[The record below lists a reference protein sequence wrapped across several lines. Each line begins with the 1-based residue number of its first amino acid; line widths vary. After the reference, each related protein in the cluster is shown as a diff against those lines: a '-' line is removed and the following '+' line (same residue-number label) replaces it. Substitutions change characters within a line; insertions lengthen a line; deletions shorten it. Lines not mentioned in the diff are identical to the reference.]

1 METLKIE
8 NLICIN
14 IQSNNEHLFA
24 ISRFYNL
31 DFESLVKLKE
41 GKSSYDYKVS
51 KVWIDKVSFDIVS
64 LIFIVDSFKKFKK
77 DVQDDYGF
85 RTCVDMSD
93 DQVSEVKKMKQVST
107 PKIKKDDLTIF
118 LYKSHIENGYDLSI
132 RSLDDKIGIDNDYLL
147 VTTESEKTNQIPTGK
162 LEKLMLEAVEDED
175 YELAARLRD
184 QINSRK

>member
-14 IQSNNEHLFA
+14 IQSNNDHLFA
-24 ISRFYNL
+24 VARFYNL
-31 DFESLVKLKE
+31 DFELLVNLKE
-41 GKSSYDYKVS
+41 GKSNYDYKVS

-64 LIFIVDSFKKFKK
+64 LIFVVDLFKKFKK
-77 DVQDDYGF
+77 EVQDDYGF
-85 RTCVDMSD
+85 RVCVDMTE
-93 DQVSEVKKMKQVST
+93 DQILKVKKMKQVST
-107 PKIKKDDLTIF
+107 PKIKKDELTIF
-118 LYKSHIENGYDLSI
+118 LYKQHIENGYDLSI
-132 RSLDDKIGIDNDYLL
+132 RSLDEKIGIDHDYVL

-184 QINSRK
+184 QISSRK

>member
-31 DFESLVKLKE
+31 DFELLVKLKE
-41 GKSSYDYKVS
+41 GKSNYDYKVS

-64 LIFIVDSFKKFKK
+64 LIFIIDAVRKSKKSIEEDF
-77 DVQDDYGF
+77 GF
-85 RTCVDMSD
+85 RICVDMSE
-93 DQVSEVKKMKQVST
+93 DQILKVKKMKQVST
-107 PKIKKDDLTIF
+107 PKIKKDELTIF
-118 LYKSHIENGYDLSI
+118 LYKQHIENGYDLSI
-132 RSLDDKIGIDNDYLL
+132 RSLDEKIGIDNDYVL

>member
-1 METLKIE
+1 METLKLE

-14 IQSNNEHLFA
+14 IQSNNENLFA
-24 ISRFYNL
+24 VARFYNL
-31 DFESLVKLKE
+31 DFELLVNLKE
-41 GKSSYDYKVS
+41 GKSSYEYKVS

-77 DVQDDYGF
+77 DVQEDYGF
-85 RTCVDMSD
+85 RTCVNISD
-93 DQVSEVKKMKQVST
+93 EQVLEIKKMKTIST
-107 PKIKKDDLTIF
+107 PKIKKDEFTIF
-118 LYKSHIENGYDLSI
+118 LYKTHIENGYDLSI
-132 RSLDDKIGIDNDYLL
+132 RSLDEKIGIDHDYVL

-184 QINSRK
+184 QISSRK

>member
-14 IQSNNEHLFA
+14 IQSNNENLFA
-24 ISRFYNL
+24 VSRFYNL
-31 DFESLVKLKE
+31 DFEFLVNLKE
-41 GKSSYDYKVS
+41 GKSSYEYKVS
-51 KVWIDKVSFDIVS
+51 KIWIDKVSYDIVS

-77 DVQDDYGF
+77 DVQEDHGF
-85 RTCVDMSD
+85 RICVNMSD
-93 DQVSEVKKMKQVST
+93 DQILKVKKMKQVST
-107 PKIKKDDLTIF
+107 PKIKKDELTIF
-118 LYKSHIENGYDLSI
+118 LYKKYIENGYDLSI
-132 RSLDDKIGIDNDYLL
+132 RSLDEKIGIDNDYVL

>member
-1 METLKIE
+1 MENLKIE

-24 ISRFYNL
+24 VARFYNL
-31 DFESLVKLKE
+31 DFELLVKLKE
-41 GKSSYDYKVS
+41 GKSAYDYKVS
-51 KVWIDKVSFDIVS
+51 KVWIDKLSFDIVS

-77 DVQDDYGF
+77 EVQDNYGF
-85 RTCVDMSD
+85 RTCINMSD
-93 DQVSEVKKMKQVST
+93 DQILEVRKMKPVST
-107 PKIKKDDLTIF
+107 PKIKKDELTIHF
-118 LYKSHIENGYDLSI
+118 YKSHIENGYDLSI
-132 RSLDDKIGIDNDYLL
+132 RSLDEKIGIDNDYVL

-184 QINSRK
+184 QISSRK